1 MTENN
6 PSSTRAASRKALLL
20 MDYQVALCEEG
31 PHLRMPPLAAQVAER
46 GVLDTAETVLQ
57 AARAAGWLV
66 VHVRLAFDPT
76 YRLRTNRLPRFDAYP
91 DSGAMLAD
99 SPEAAIVAQL
109 APAPGEPVVDK
120 GCVDPFVGTPLREV
134 LAAEGIT
141 EVVLGGVAT
150 NLVVESAAR
159 HASDSGLQVSIV
171 EDMCA
176 SFRPDFHEFSVQHM
190 LPLFGSVVTAQSVLD
205 ELAAGVSA

>member
-1 MTENN
+1 MTE
-6 PSSTRAASRKALLL
+6 TRDPNRTALLL
-20 MDYQVALCEEG
+20 LDYQVALCEEG

-46 GVLDTAETVLQ
+46 GVLATAEKMLA
-57 AARAAGWLV
+57 AARTAGWLV

-76 YRLRTNRLPRFDAYP
+76 YRLRTNRLARFDTYP
-91 DSGAMLAD
+91 DQRAMLAD
-99 SPEAAIVAQL
+99 SPEAQIVAQL
-109 APAPGEPVVDK
+109 APIEGEPVLDK

-159 HASDSGLQVSIV
+159 HASDSGLQVSVV

-176 SFRPDFHEFSVQHM
+176 SFRPDFHDFSVQNM
-190 LPLFGSVVTAQSVLD
+190 LPLFGTVTT
-205 ELAAGVSA
+205 SADVIGAL

>member
-1 MTENN
+1 MTNT
-6 PSSTRAASRKALLL
+6 PALLL

-46 GVLDTAETVLQ
+46 DVLATAEKVLA
-57 AARAAGWLV
+57 AARTKGWLV

-76 YRLRTNRLPRFDAYP
+76 YVLRTNRLARFDAYP
-91 DSGAMLAD
+91 EQRAMLAD
-99 SPEAAIVAQL
+99 SPEARIVAQL
-109 APAPGEPVVDK
+109 APIAGEPVIDK

-134 LAAEGIT
+134 LAAEGVT

-159 HASDSGLQVSIV
+159 HASDAGLQVTVV

-176 SFRPDFHEFSVQHM
+176 SFRPDFHEFSVRNM
-190 LPLFGSVVTAQSVLD
+190 LPLFGTVTT
-205 ELAAGVSA
+205 AADLLGGLS